1 MLKLSIDA
9 QLPIVA
15 AHTRD
20 TLNLADVLKEITK
33 KAVTPWA
40 PNTPIAKGQL
50 YLYLHQKG
58 VELQLMQIYKIMVEK
73 ESTLLVINSPKV
85 DEPMF
90 DAGEIPVPRSLMM
103 SFMKA
108 VVGNDAKAAELLRGL
123 GGCTIK
129 EAAELARLTMARDN
143 SLTVGGLMETRKSSF
158 QGSHGLTQVDV
169 KQSFYSPM
177 EELFDWVGKE
187 KKFFLTGTD
196 PRLIP
201 RGLLLAG
208 PPGTGK
214 TAGAKWVAQQM
225 GVPLYRV
232 DVGGTKSKWMGES
245 EGNLLANLA
254 RLDFEAPAVCV
265 LDEVEKVFSSNNM
278 DTTGTTTT
286 MLSQLLW
293 WLAERRARVLV
304 LMTTNDQTAL
314 PRELYREGR
323 IDKIMWF
330 DGLIASEAA
339 DFVSEVLKT
348 FPKVKAD
355 SGSVAKILLGAFPKL
370 GAPPPNGSSMTA
382 PRVSQAKLTEAVYA
396 FVKAS
401 LT

>member
-1 MLKLSIDA
+1 
-9 QLPIVA
+9 
-15 AHTRD
+15 
-20 TLNLADVLKEITK
+20 
-33 KAVTPWA
+33 
-40 PNTPIAKGQL
+40 
-50 YLYLHQKG
+50 
-58 VELQLMQIYKIMVEK
+58 
-73 ESTLLVINSPKV
+73 
-85 DEPMF
+85 
-90 DAGEIPVPRSLMM
+90 
-103 SFMKA
+103 
-108 VVGNDAKAAELLRGL
+108 
-123 GGCTIK
+123 
-129 EAAELARLTMARDN
+129 
-143 SLTVGGLMETRKSSF
+143 
-158 QGSHGLTQVDV
+158 
-169 KQSFYSPM
+169 
-177 EELFDWVGKE
+177 
-187 KKFFLTGTD
+187 
-196 PRLIP
+196 
-201 RGLLLAG
+201 
-208 PPGTGK
+208 
-214 TAGAKWVAQQM
+214 M

-254 RLDFEAPAVCV
+254 RLDFEAPAVV
-265 LDEVEKVFSSNNM
+265 ILDEVEKVFSSNNM

-323 IDKIMWF
+323 IDKVMWF

-348 FPKVKAD
+348 FPKVKAN

-382 PRVSQAKLTEAVYA
+382 PRVSQAKLTEAAYA